1 MSKLTQYIELTLG
14 EQSKFALPGLGTFRI
29 DRLPARLDR
38 GKGLIYPPTKQVRFN
53 PGNAADDG
61 ILRRRYLSGEGTPEE
76 QAQVAGERLRADI
89 EEMVKVLET
98 GAPVTIGHLG
108 MLIRDPWQSGKITFR
123 SDGGAR
129 GFDLPAVTLML
140 RDGAGSEGMEQEI
153 RSASQEPD
161 AQESYP
167 AEPDEGS
174 SITEA
179 PFTVTSPDPDTEAS
193 YSAEPVKE
201 TSTPEAQ
208 TPTPPAEPTPE
219 PVAEPPLTPTPSHP
233 TDETTLQ
240 HERPRESKS
249 KALQIIIG
257 CLIGLVVLG
266 GIIFLITRGGKPAP
280 QPQPTPTP
288 TTQQAPAVK
297 PQEPVAKPITP
308 QRETYKGL
316 PIYRQGEI
324 TPRHY
329 IIIASLMTDKE
340 METYLKSHKV
350 HETFP
355 DAGIL
360 MMRNGQRRIFSHA
373 LEDSDRALE
382 QMREVRKEREYSQS
396 WIYLDK

>member
-38 GKGLIYPPTKQVRFN
+38 AKGLIYPPTKQVRFN

-61 ILRRRYLSGEGTPEE
+61 ILRRLYLTGDGTPEE
-76 QAQVAGERLRADI
+76 QAQIAGERLRADI

-153 RSASQEPD
+153 RSASREQD
-161 AQESYP
+161 TQESYP
-167 AEPDEGS
+167 AEGFSVIETP
-174 SITEA
+174 T
-179 PFTVTSPDPDTEAS
+179 PVTSPEPDTEAS
-193 YSAEPVKE
+193 YPAHHVEEPS
-201 TSTPEAQ
+201 TSEAQ
-208 TPTPPAEPTPE
+208 TPMPPAEPTPE
-219 PVAEPPLTPTPSHP
+219 PVAEPPLIPTPSHP
-233 TDETTLQ
+233 TSETTSQ
-240 HERPRESKS
+240 HEKPRESKS

-266 GIIFLITRGGKPAP
+266 GIIFLITRGGKPAQ
-280 QPQPTPTP
+280 QPQPTP
-288 TTQQAPAVK
+288 APATQKAPATK
-297 PQEPVAKPITP
+297 PQEPVAKPVTP

-316 PIYRQGEI
+316 PIYRQGEV

-340 METYLKSHKV
+340 METYLKSHEV

-360 MMRNGQRRIFSHA
+360 MMRNGQRRIFSHV
-373 LEDSDRALE
+373 LKDSDRALE

>member
-38 GKGLIYPPTKQVRFN
+38 AKGLIYPPTKQVRFN

-61 ILRRRYLSGEGTPEE
+61 ILRRLYLTGDGTPEE
-76 QAQVAGERLRADI
+76 QAQIAGERLRADM

-108 MLIRDPWQSGKITFR
+108 MLVRDPWQSGKITFR

-153 RSASQEPD
+153 RSASQEQD

-167 AEPDEGS
+167 AEPTKGVSVIE
-174 SITEA
+174 T
-179 PFTVTSPDPDTEAS
+179 PMPVTSP
-193 YSAEPVKE
+193 EPVNE
-201 TSTPEAQ
+201 SSLPQSDEEPSTSEAQ
-208 TPTPPAEPTPE
+208 TPRPPAEPTPE
-219 PVAEPPLTPTPSHP
+219 PVAEPHLMPTPSHP
-233 TDETTLQ
+233 TSETTAQ

-257 CLIGLVVLG
+257 CLIGLMILG
-266 GIIFLITRGGKPAP
+266 GIIFLVTRGGKTAQ
-280 QPQPTPTP
+280 QPQPTPAP

-297 PQEPVAKPITP
+297 PQEPIAQPVTS
-308 QRETYKGL
+308 QRETYNGL
-316 PIYRQGEI
+316 PIYRQGEV

-373 LEDSDRALE
+373 LEDSDHALE
-382 QMREVRKEREYSQS
+382 RMREIRKEREYSQS

>member
-89 EEMVKVLET
+89 EEVVKVLET

-153 RSASQEPD
+153 RPASPEPD
-161 AQESYP
+161 TQENYP
-167 AEPDEGS
+167 AEPVGETS
-174 SITEA
+174 AQEA
-179 PFTVTSPDPDTEAS
+179 PTPVTSAEPDTRAN
-193 YSAEPVKE
+193 YSAEPIEE
-201 TSTPEAQ
+201 TSIPEAPTQ
-208 TPTPPAEPTPE
+208 ITTPEPTPE
-219 PVAEPPLTPTPSHP
+219 TVAEPPLTPTPPHP
-233 TDETTLQ
+233 ASESPEQ
-240 HERPRESKS
+240 HERPSESKS

-257 CLIGLVVLG
+257 CLIGLMVLG

-280 QPQPTPTP
+280 QPTPTPAP

-297 PQEPVAKPITP
+297 PQEPVAKPTTP

-316 PIYRQGEI
+316 PIYQQGEI
-324 TPRHY
+324 IPRHY

-350 HETFP
+350 QETFP

-360 MMRNGQRRIFSHA
+360 MMRNGQRRIFSDA
-373 LEDSDRALE
+373 LEDSDRAVE
-382 QMREVRKEREYSQS
+382 RMREIRKEREYSQS

>member
-38 GKGLIYPPTKQVRFN
+38 AKGLIYPPTKQVRFN

-61 ILRRRYLSGEGTPEE
+61 ILRRLYLTGDGTPEE
-76 QAQVAGERLRADI
+76 QAQIAGERLRADI
-89 EEMVKVLET
+89 EELVKVLET

-108 MLIRDPWQSGKITFR
+108 MLVRDPWQSGKITFR

-153 RSASQEPD
+153 PLDRREPD
-161 AQESYP
+161 TRESYP
-167 AEPDEGS
+167 AELIEPSMPE
-174 SITEA
+174 TQ
-179 PFTVTSPDPDTEAS
+179 PPVTSREPDTEAS
-193 YSAEPVKE
+193 PSAQSDER
-201 TSTPEAQ
+201 TSLRGAQ
-208 TPTPPAEPTPE
+208 TPITPTEPTRKPATE
-219 PVAEPPLTPTPSHP
+219 TAVTPGPPHSATEPPVR
-233 TDETTLQ
+233 Q
-240 HERPRESKS
+240 ERPRESKS

-280 QPQPTPTP
+280 QPQSTPAPTA
-288 TTQQAPAVK
+288 QEAPA
-297 PQEPVAKPITP
+297 AKPEEPAAKPATP

-316 PIYRQGEI
+316 PVYRQGEI

-340 METYLKSHKV
+340 METYLKSHEV

-382 QMREVRKEREYSQS
+382 RMREIRKEREYSQS

>member
-38 GKGLIYPPTKQVRFN
+38 TKGLIYPPRKQVRFN
-53 PGNAADDG
+53 SGNAADDG
-61 ILRRRYLSGEGTPEE
+61 ILRRLYLSGEGSPEE
-76 QAQVAGERLRADI
+76 QALAAGERLRADI
-89 EEMVKVLET
+89 AELSERLES

-129 GFDLPAVTLML
+129 GFDLPAVTLMM
-140 RDGAGSEGMEQEI
+140 RDGAVPEEREEI
-153 RSASQEPD
+153 PL
-161 AQESYP
+161 Y
-167 AEPDEGS
+167 
-174 SITEA
+174 
-179 PFTVTSPDPDTEAS
+179 
-193 YSAEPVKE
+193 
-201 TSTPEAQ
+201 STPEQPASPEEPIPDEPVPSEVL
-208 TPTPPAEPTPE
+208 TSPAEEPTPPTEPSSPE
-219 PVAEPPLTPTPSHP
+219 RNPA
-233 TDETTLQ
+233 Q
-240 HERPRESKS
+240 SKS
-249 KALQIIIG
+249 KAVQIIIG
-257 CLIGLVVLG
+257 CLIGLVLLG
-266 GIIFLITRGGKPAP
+266 GIILLITRGGKPTSQ
-280 QPQPTPTP
+280 QPALTEQATKAVEQTQPVVETPEEPAVQPT
-288 TTQQAPAVK
+288 
-297 PQEPVAKPITP
+297 EPK
-308 QRETYKGL
+308 RETYEGL

-329 IIIASLMTDKE
+329 IIIASLMTDRE
-340 METYLKSHKV
+340 MENYLKSHKLL
-350 HETFP
+350 ETFP

>member
-38 GKGLIYPPTKQVRFN
+38 AKGLIYPPTKQVRFN

-89 EEMVKVLET
+89 EEVAKVLET

-140 RDGAGSEGMEQEI
+140 RDGAGTEGMEQEI
-153 RSASQEPD
+153 RSASREPVT
-161 AQESYP
+161 QESYP
-167 AEPDEGS
+167 AEPAEGP
-174 SITEA
+174 SIAEA

-193 YSAEPVKE
+193 YSAEPIKE
-201 TSTPEAQ
+201 TSIPEAQ
-208 TPTPPAEPTPE
+208 TLMPPTEPSPE
-219 PVAEPPLTPTPSHP
+219 PVAEPPLIPTPSHP
-233 TDETTLQ
+233 TSETTPQ

-266 GIIFLITRGGKPAP
+266 GIIFLITRGGKPAQ
-280 QPQPTPTP
+280 QPLPTPAP
-288 TTQQAPAVK
+288 TTQEAPVVK
-297 PQEPVAKPITP
+297 PQEPVAKTVTP

-340 METYLKSHKV
+340 METYLKSHKIL
-350 HETFP
+350 ETFP

-360 MMRNGQRRIFSHA
+360 MMRNGQRRIFSHV
-373 LEDSDRALE
+373 LNDSDRALE

>member
-38 GKGLIYPPTKQVRFN
+38 AKGLIYPPRKQVRFN
-53 PGNAADDG
+53 SGNAADDG
-61 ILRRRYLSGEGTPEE
+61 ILRRLYLSGEGSPEE
-76 QAQVAGERLRADI
+76 QTLAAGERLRADI
-89 EEMVKVLET
+89 AELSERLET

-129 GFDLPAVTLML
+129 GFDLPAVTLMM
-140 RDGAGSEGMEQEI
+140 RDGAVPEEEEEI
-153 RSASQEPD
+153 PTEKPRTL
-161 AQESYP
+161 
-167 AEPDEGS
+167 AEP
-174 SITEA
+174 A
-179 PFTVTSPDPDTEAS
+179 L
-193 YSAEPVKE
+193 
-201 TSTPEAQ
+201 
-208 TPTPPAEPTPE
+208 PE
-219 PVAEPPLTPTPSHP
+219 PMLAPIEPIPSTEP
-233 TDETTLQ
+233 EEQPQ
-240 HERPRESKS
+240 HHGESKS
-249 KALQIIIG
+249 KAVQIIIG
-257 CLIGLVVLG
+257 CLIGLLVLG
-266 GIIFLITRGGKPAP
+266 GVIFLITRSGKPTSHP
-280 QPQPTPTP
+280 QPAPTE
-288 TTQQAPAVK
+288 QATAPRE
-297 PQEPVAKPITP
+297 EPKPIVETPEEP
-308 QRETYKGL
+308 QRETYEGL

-329 IIIASLMTDKE
+329 IIIASLMTDRE
-340 METYLKSHKV
+340 METYLKSHKLL
-350 HETFP
+350 ETFP

>member
-38 GKGLIYPPTKQVRFN
+38 AKGLIYPPRKQVRFN
-53 PGNAADDG
+53 SGNAADDG
-61 ILRRRYLSGEGTPEE
+61 ILRRLYLSGEGSPEE
-76 QAQVAGERLRADI
+76 QTLAAGERLRADI
-89 EEMVKVLET
+89 AELSERLET

-129 GFDLPAVTLML
+129 GFDLPAVTLMM
-140 RDGAGSEGMEQEI
+140 RDGAVVEEEEEI
-153 RSASQEPD
+153 PTEEPRTL
-161 AQESYP
+161 
-167 AEPDEGS
+167 AEP
-174 SITEA
+174 A
-179 PFTVTSPDPDTEAS
+179 PP
-193 YSAEPVKE
+193 EPM
-201 TSTPEAQ
+201 
-208 TPTPPAEPTPE
+208 PAPIEPTPTTE
-219 PVAEPPLTPTPSHP
+219 PEEQP
-233 TDETTLQ
+233 Q
-240 HERPRESKS
+240 HHGESKS
-249 KALQIIIG
+249 KAVQIIIG
-257 CLIGLVVLG
+257 CLIGLLVLG
-266 GIIFLITRGGKPAP
+266 GVIFLITRSGKPTSRP
-280 QPQPTPTP
+280 QPVPTE
-288 TTQQAPAVK
+288 QATAPRE
-297 PQEPVAKPITP
+297 EPKPIVETPEEP
-308 QRETYKGL
+308 QRETYEGL

-329 IIIASLMTDKE
+329 IIIASLMTDRE
-340 METYLKSHKV
+340 METYLKSHKLL
-350 HETFP
+350 ETFP

>member
-76 QAQVAGERLRADI
+76 QAQVAGERLRTDI

-140 RDGAGSEGMEQEI
+140 RDGAGCEEKEQEI
-153 RSASQEPD
+153 RSASQEQD

-167 AEPDEGS
+167 AEPAEGP
-174 SITEA
+174 SIAEV
-179 PFTVTSPDPDTEAS
+179 PFTVTSPEPDTEAS
-193 YSAEPVKE
+193 YPAHPVEEPS
-201 TSTPEAQ
+201 TSEAQ
-208 TPTPPAEPTPE
+208 TPMPPAEPTPE
-219 PVAEPPLTPTPSHP
+219 PVTEPHLTPTPSHP
-233 TDETTLQ
+233 TSETSLQ

-249 KALQIIIG
+249 KALQVIIG
-257 CLIGLVVLG
+257 CLIGLMILG
-266 GIIFLITRGGKPAP
+266 GIIFLVTRGGKTA
-280 QPQPTPTP
+280 QQHQPTPAS
-288 TTQQAPAVK
+288 TTQKAPATK

-308 QRETYKGL
+308 ERETYKGL

-373 LEDSDRALE
+373 LEDSNRAVE

>member
-61 ILRRRYLSGEGTPEE
+61 ILRRRYLSGEGTLEE

-153 RSASQEPD
+153 QAASREPD
-161 AQESYP
+161 TRESYP
-167 AEPDEGS
+167 AEPAEGA
-174 SITEA
+174 SIIET
-179 PFTVTSPDPDTEAS
+179 PTPVTSP
-193 YSAEPVKE
+193 EPVNE
-201 TSTPEAQ
+201 STLPQSDDEAPMSEEAQ
-208 TPTPPAEPTPE
+208 TPMPPAEPTPE
-219 PVAEPPLTPTPSHP
+219 PVKEGSLTSTPSHP
-233 TDETTLQ
+233 TSETALQ

-257 CLIGLVVLG
+257 CLIGLMVLG

-280 QPQPTPTP
+280 QPQPTPAP

-297 PQEPVAKPITP
+297 PQEPVAKPTTP

-316 PIYRQGEI
+316 PIYQQGEI
-324 TPRHY
+324 IPRHY

-350 HETFP
+350 RETFP

-360 MMRNGQRRIFSHA
+360 MMRNGQRRIFSDA
-373 LEDSDRALE
+373 LDDSDRALE
-382 QMREVRKEREYSQS
+382 RMREVRKEREYSQS

>member
-38 GKGLIYPPTKQVRFN
+38 AKGLIYPPRKQVRFN
-53 PGNAADDG
+53 SGNAADDG
-61 ILRRRYLSGEGTPEE
+61 ILRRLYLSGEGSPEE
-76 QAQVAGERLRADI
+76 QALAAGERLRADI
-89 EEMVKVLET
+89 AELSERLET

-123 SDGGAR
+123 SDGGAQ
-129 GFDLPAVTLML
+129 GFDLPAVTLMM
-140 RDGAGSEGMEQEI
+140 RDGAVPEEEEEEI
-153 RSASQEPD
+153 STE
-161 AQESYP
+161 ESLTL
-167 AEPDEGS
+167 AEP
-174 SITEA
+174 A
-179 PFTVTSPDPDTEAS
+179 PP
-193 YSAEPVKE
+193 EPM
-201 TSTPEAQ
+201 
-208 TPTPPAEPTPE
+208 PAPIEPTPTTE
-219 PVAEPPLTPTPSHP
+219 PEEQP
-233 TDETTLQ
+233 Q
-240 HERPRESKS
+240 HHGESKS
-249 KALQIIIG
+249 KAVQIIIG
-257 CLIGLVVLG
+257 CLIGLLVLG
-266 GIIFLITRGGKPAP
+266 GVIFLITRSGKPTSRP
-280 QPQPTPTP
+280 QPVPTE
-288 TTQQAPAVK
+288 QATAPRE
-297 PQEPVAKPITP
+297 EPKPIVETPEEP
-308 QRETYKGL
+308 QRETYEGL

-329 IIIASLMTDKE
+329 IIIASLMTDRE
-340 METYLKSHKV
+340 METYLKSHKI